1 MIKQIFLVFL
11 FIAAIETF
19 AQTTLTWDELGVIKF
34 DITYVEKY
42 DEYFLKPT
50 FSKKIKA
57 QEGKKITVT
66 GYFLDIAAG
75 GEILLL
81 SQNPMASCFYCG
93 AAGPESIIEVNFI
106 EKPSFKTDEIVAI
119 TGVLE
124 LNQFDVD
131 HFNYI
136 LNEATGKLID

>member
-11 FIAAIETF
+11 FIAATETF

-50 FSKKIKA
+50 FSEKIKA